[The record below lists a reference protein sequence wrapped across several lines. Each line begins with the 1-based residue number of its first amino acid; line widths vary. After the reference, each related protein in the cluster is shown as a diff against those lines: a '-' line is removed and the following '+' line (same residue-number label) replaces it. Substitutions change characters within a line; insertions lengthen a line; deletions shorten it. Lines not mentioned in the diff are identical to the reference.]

1 MNHKRYKINYDKN
14 SNIKDNKIS
23 TKIKNIYDNSDMT
36 PIILKE
42 ITLSDSQIGGN
53 SVTSSEADTYTTTT
67 TEVGSTINTSSLET
81 TTDTT
86 TSTSAG
92 TETTKSGTA
101 TETYSTTSTD
111 ESSTN
116 GSSSDEEDDSSSSS
130 SN

>member
-53 SVTSSEADTYTTTT
+53 SVTSSNADTYTTTT
-67 TEVGSTINTSSLET
+67 TDVGSNINTSSLET

-86 TSTSAG
+86 DTTDTTTSANSKTG
-92 TETTKSGTA
+92 TESTN
-101 TETYSTTSTD
+101 TTSTD
-111 ESSTN
+111 ESS
-116 GSSSDEEDDSSSSS
+116 SDDDDDSSSSS
-130 SN
+130 SSN

>member
-53 SVTSSEADTYTTTT
+53 SVTSSKADTYTTTT
-67 TEVGSTINTSSLET
+67 TDVGSNINTSSLET

-86 TSTSAG
+86 DTTDTTTSANSKTG
-92 TETTKSGTA
+92 TESTN
-101 TETYSTTSTD
+101 TTSTD
-111 ESSTN
+111 ESS
-116 GSSSDEEDDSSSSS
+116 SDDDDDSSSSS
-130 SN
+130 SSN